1 MKTRKTYDPDF
12 KEKAVS
18 LCALRGIIK
27 EVAEELGLRPD
38 LLRRW
43 KREFDQYQKNSFP
56 GKGKAMMTDEQ
67 REIANLRKELTEMK
81 MERDILKKA
90 ISIFSVSDRKSTNL

>member
-18 LCALRGIIK
+18 LCALRGSIK

-43 KREFDQYQKNSFP
+43 KREFDQYQKNSGYNGLNCATHFGFTVP
-56 GKGKAMMTDEQ
+56 
-67 REIANLRKELTEMK
+67 LV
-81 MERDILKKA
+81 
-90 ISIFSVSDRKSTNL
+90 SV